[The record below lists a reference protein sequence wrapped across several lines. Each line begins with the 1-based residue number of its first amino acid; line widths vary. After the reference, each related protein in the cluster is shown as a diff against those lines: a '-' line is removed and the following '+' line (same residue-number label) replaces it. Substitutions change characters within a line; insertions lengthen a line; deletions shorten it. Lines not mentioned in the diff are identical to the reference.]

1 MKQPQNKKG
10 KKQVKK
16 GNKLIDSTYYEV
28 TGGAEL
34 DQHKHWAHTGAQNC
48 TYSQKNALLRRL
60 RLIQ

>member
-28 TGGAEL
+28 AGGAEL
-34 DQHKHWAHTGAQNC
+34 D
-48 TYSQKNALLRRL
+48 
-60 RLIQ
+60 